1 MVTLG
6 IQEAT
11 VTLIGNTT
19 GDNNPKLAIKYMK
32 VILAVATAVLIID
45 CSVVYAYRFEIASI
59 FSSDIETVELIAS
72 LFSILVFVCFLD
84 GLIGTTGG
92 GVKGL
97 GLQKYGAITLLVGY
111 YVFSVPIG
119 CGLTFSKLRMG
130 NAGLWLGIVVAVFL
144 IAVTFMTILVKAD
157 WHKIATDASIR
168 L

>member
-45 CSVVYAYRFEIASI
+45 CSVVYIYRFEIASI

-72 LFSILVFVCFLD
+72 LFSILV
-84 GLIGTTGG
+84 
-92 GVKGL
+92 
-97 GLQKYGAITLLVGY
+97 
-111 YVFSVPIG
+111 
-119 CGLTFSKLRMG
+119 
-130 NAGLWLGIVVAVFL
+130 LWDEV
-144 IAVTFMTILVKAD
+144 
-157 WHKIATDASIR
+157 
-168 L
+168 